1 MANQR
6 VMGAL
11 LARNAALSAGAAPAE
26 ASRAAMIGT
35 MFANPIA
42 GALVGRAL
50 ARKGDVAQPP
60 DGGDDGGGKLPAP
73 PVAAEQPLAGAIDE
87 LADSVGALAGS
98 VEKSAAAVE
107 ALAKAGQTASQPDLT
122 KITVE
127 KAAMPNPGPGG
138 QRKS

>member
-11 LARNAALSAGAAPAE
+11 LARNAALSAGAAPEE

-50 ARKGDVAQPP
+50 AKKGDVAQPP
-60 DGGDDGGGKLPAP
+60 DGGGGGGQLPGPDAP
-73 PVAAEQPLAGAIDE
+73 ADQPLAGAIDE